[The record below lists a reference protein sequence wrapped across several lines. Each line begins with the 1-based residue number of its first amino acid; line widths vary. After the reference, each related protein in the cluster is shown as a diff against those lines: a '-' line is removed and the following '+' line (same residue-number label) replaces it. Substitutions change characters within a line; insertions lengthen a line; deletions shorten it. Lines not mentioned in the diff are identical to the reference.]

1 MRLGFFTMPMHP
13 PHRNYTQTL
22 KEDREAVLLAD
33 RLGFCEAFIGEHVTD
48 VCESIPSCLTFI
60 ASVAHETKQ
69 IRLGSGTVNLP
80 NNHPAQ
86 VAAHVAM
93 VDHMLEG
100 RFLFGIGPGGL
111 RSDMEVFG
119 NLDRDRNA
127 MFVEAIDQILA
138 IWTGDA
144 PYNLRGKFWSI
155 STERTLTPGV
165 GQGVMVKPY
174 QQPHPPIVVTA
185 VVPHSKGLTAA
196 ARRGWQPISANFL
209 QPGWAATHWPMYEQG
224 CKLGG
229 HPARRDDWRVCKSVF
244 VADTDAEARRYA
256 KDVNG
261 PYGFY
266 YWNLLTKRKGHGNV
280 DIFKHDLAM
289 PNEAVTLDYLLDRLV
304 ICGSVSSVVDQLLG
318 FRDVTGDFGTL
329 LYAGHDWADP
339 ALARRSMELM
349 AEEVMPRLNAA
360 IFSKRADEQ
369 STVPSTFPAPACGGK
384 G

>member
-1 MRLGFFTMPMHP
+1 MKLGFFTMPMHP
-13 PHRNYTQTL
+13 PERNYTQTL

-60 ASVAHETKQ
+60 ASVAHDTRQ
-69 IRLGSGTVNLP
+69 IKLGSGTVNLP

-111 RSDMEVFG
+111 RSDMEMFG

-138 IWTGDA
+138 IWSGDA
-144 PYNLRGKFWSI
+144 PYNLNGQFWNI
-155 STERTLTPGV
+155 STERTLTREV

-196 ARRGWQPISANFL
+196 AKRGWQPISANFL
-209 QPGWAATHWPMYEQG
+209 QPNWAATHWPMYEQG

-229 HPARRDDWRVCKSVF
+229 HAAERHDWRVCKSLF
-244 VADTDAEARRYA
+244 VADDDATARRYA

-266 YWNLLTKRKGHGNV
+266 YWNLLTKRKAHGNI
-280 DIFKHDLAM
+280 DIFKHELGL
-289 PNEAVTLDYLLDRLV
+289 PEEAVTLDYLLDRLV
-304 ICGSVSSVVDQLLG
+304 ICGSVSSVVDQLLA
-318 FRDVTGDFGTL
+318 FREVTGDFGTL

-339 ALARRSMELM
+339 PLARRSMELM
-349 AEEVMPRLNAA
+349 AERVMPAVNAA
-360 IFSKRADEQ
+360 IRSQSRA
-369 STVPSTFPAPACGGK
+369 A
-384 G
+384 